1 MKRLMMLL
9 VAAMLLVSLCGC
21 ASVFEKEYFSAAD
34 YQDTDTESGVS
45 GDGASEIKNYFGLKV
60 AISGLVSAHAE
71 SGTLDFRRYNGSIN
85 DDIAAACKEVS
96 TSTALG
102 SYCVDY
108 ISYDLDRI
116 VSYYEAR
123 IYVSYK
129 RTAQETESMLRCSTT
144 TDLYAKLK
152 TAMSELKSPVV
163 IMVNAASANERDAAA
178 FVEQICREEPL
189 QCPYRPVATVNVYSG
204 SGVQKIYEFEIDYGG
219 ERAKLLPMR
228 QQVTAQAEELA
239 GAVTT
244 ELGEYIALQC
254 ASALI
259 TRCESDPEGGATAY
273 AALVDGRA
281 DSEGMAMA
289 YAAVCRTAGVSCR
302 VVEGRLDKEEHF
314 WNIIGIN
321 GAYYH
326 VDLSRA
332 MSLGL
337 GNTFLLSD
345 SLMWG
350 SYWWDTELYPACEG
364 TLTYRSLVKG

>member
-1 MKRLMMLL
+1 MKKLIMLL
-9 VAAMLLVSLCGC
+9 VAAMLLVSLGGC
-21 ASVFEKEYFSAAD
+21 ASVFEKDYFSASD
-34 YQDTDTESGVS
+34 YQDTDTDSGLS
-45 GDGASEIKNYFGLKV
+45 DDGAAEIKNYFGLKV
-60 AISGLVSAHAE
+60 AISKLVSSHEE
-71 SGTLDFRRYNGSIN
+71 SGTLDFRRYGGNIN

-129 RTAQETESMLRCSTT
+129 RTAEETESMLRCSTA
-144 TDLYAKLK
+144 TDLYEKLK
-152 TAMSELKSPVV
+152 AAMSELQSPVV
-163 IMVNAASANERDAAA
+163 ILVNAASADERDAEGY
-178 FVEQICREEPL
+178 VEQICREEPL
-189 QCPYRPVATVNVYSG
+189 LCPYRPRAQVNVYSG
-204 SGVQKIYEFEIDYGG
+204 SGVQKIYEFTIDYGG
-219 ERAKLLPMR
+219 EREELLTMR
-228 QQVTAQAEELA
+228 QQVTARAEELA
-239 GAVTT
+239 AAVSSD
-244 ELGEYIALQC
+244 LPEYIALQC
-254 ASALI
+254 ASLLI
-259 TRCESDPEGGATAY
+259 GRCESDPEGGSTAY
-273 AALVDGRA
+273 AALVDGKA

-289 YAAVCRTAGVSCR
+289 YAAVCRAAGVNSF
-302 VVEGRLDKEEHF
+302 VVDGRLSKAEHF

-326 VDLSRA
+326 ADLSQA

-337 GNTFLLSD
+337 GATFLLSD

-364 TLTYRSLVKG
+364 TLTYRTLIGG